1 MIDYV
6 RAYAG
11 RFGVEPILAVLN
23 AHGIGIAPSTFY
35 AHAARGF
42 GPSETELEDAYLA
55 DLLFDL
61 WRHHRRLYG
70 RRKLWKAALRAG
82 IDIGRDQVE
91 RLMRLAGIDGIRRGK
106 RRTVT
111 TESDS
116 KAARHPDHVQRRWG
130 LPTRPDQWWVADF
143 TYVWT
148 AAGFC
153 YVSFITD
160 VFPRRILG
168 WRVSTS
174 KATPLVTSGSS
185 RRCSPGAARTWSS
198 RPPAC
203 CITAMPAPWA
213 DSIGRRNT
221 SIMEVF
227 DGTTEEAVAGGA
239 GWCAAA
245 VGVGS
250 GAAGTDA
257 LAGSARAVA
266 GGAAGVLAAD
276 RRRRHDCRRRS
287 NGWRVGA
294 GRVALVP
301 AR

>member
-1 MIDYV
+1 M
-6 RAYAG
+6 
-11 RFGVEPILAVLN
+11 LN

-148 AAGFC
+148 PAGFC

-160 VFPRRILG
+160 VFSRRILG
-168 WRVSTS
+168 WRVATS
-174 KATPLVTSGSS
+174 KTTPLVAS
-185 RRCSPGAARTWSS
+185 
-198 RPPAC
+198 
-203 CITAMPAPWA
+203 
-213 DSIGRRNT
+213 
-221 SIMEVF
+221 
-227 DGTTEEAVAGGA
+227 
-239 GWCAAA
+239 
-245 VGVGS
+245 
-250 GAAGTDA
+250 A
-257 LAGSARAVA
+257 LEQA
-266 GGAAGVLAAD
+266 LFT
-276 RRRRHDCRRRS
+276 RRRTNVAFTPTGELHHSDACS
-287 NGWRVGA
+287 NKPVLQRPVELA
-294 GRVALVP
+294 Q
-301 AR
+301 